1 MIGEVTGN
9 SIEKNR
15 DGTKNVRLLQVKISD
30 DQDIQT
36 AELYSPAG
44 DDSCPPDG
52 SLVKI
57 IDLGNNWKIAV
68 AVNDGIEPE
77 SDKGEKILYS
87 SSNGAKKA
95 IHKFGTDEVHTF
107 NGGAK
112 DAARKDDQIQSTIT
126 EDGTFWAWVTTISA
140 AVNALA
146 PGSVP
151 TVPTSLT
158 GKITQGT
165 DKIKLP

>member
-9 SIEKNR
+9 SIGKNR

-30 DQDIQT
+30 DDDVQT

-52 SLVKI
+52 SFVKI
-57 IDLGNNWKIAV
+57 IDLGDNWKIAV
-68 AVNDGIEPE
+68 AVNDNIDPL
-77 SDKGEKILYS
+77 SQKGEKILYS
-87 SSNGAKKA
+87 QSGGVKKA

-107 NGGAK
+107 NGGIK
-112 DAARKDDQIQSTIT
+112 DAARKDDQIQSGMT
-126 EDGTFWAWVTTISA
+126 EDAVFWTWLSA
-140 AVNALA
+140 AATVLA
-146 PGSVP
+146 GLGVVAPI
-151 TVPTSLT
+151 PTSLT

-165 DKIKLP
+165 NKIKLP